1 MYVYF
6 RFLADAAFREKGQ
19 KWKSPLK
26 EEAVPS
32 MFSYGPVEKKV
43 RQASMDRA
51 TRRTKREVSLSYEKD
66 SQASSKEKKNYPSP
80 NKVKRRQTIS

>member
-6 RFLADAAFREKGQ
+6 RFPRRRSFSGKGV
-19 KWKSPLK
+19 KKKRKSPLK

-43 RQASMDRA
+43 RQASMDRRS
-51 TRRTKREVSLSYEKD
+51 RRTKREVSLSYEKD
-66 SQASSKEKKNYPSP
+66 TQASWKEKKLS
-80 NKVKRRQTIS
+80 IS

>member
-6 RFLADAAFREKGQ
+6 RFPRRRSFSRKGV
-19 KWKSPLK
+19 KRKSPLK

-32 MFSYGPVEKKV
+32 MFSYAPVEKKL

-51 TRRTKREVSLSYEKD
+51 SRRTKREVSLSYEKD
-66 SQASSKEKKNYPSP
+66 TQAS
-80 NKVKRRQTIS
+80 

>member
-6 RFLADAAFREKGQ
+6 RFPRRRSFSGKGV
-19 KWKSPLK
+19 KKRKSPLK

-32 MFSYGPVEKKV
+32 MFSYAPVEKKV

-51 TRRTKREVSLSYEKD
+51 SRRTKREVSLSYEKD
-66 SQASSKEKKNYPSP
+66 SQASSKEKK
-80 NKVKRRQTIS
+80 ISIS